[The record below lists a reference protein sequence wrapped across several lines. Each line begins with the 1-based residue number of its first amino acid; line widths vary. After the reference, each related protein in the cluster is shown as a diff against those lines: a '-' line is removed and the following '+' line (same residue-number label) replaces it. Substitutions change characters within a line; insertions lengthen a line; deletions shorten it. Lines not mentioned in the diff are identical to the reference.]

1 MIEVEKIRNWTQPAH
16 RLGTEISYPVCKLWE
31 ILLTNL
37 HYLEEKWKFSHAMM
51 LCSGDQHLSLIGK
64 ENRGY
69 LLLA

>member
-37 HYLEEKWKFSHAMM
+37 HYLEEKWKFSHAKQ
-51 LCSGDQHLSLIGK
+51 LNITTAKREPVLWKKIG
-64 ENRGY
+64 R
-69 LLLA
+69 LTL